1 MKRKS
6 PARNLNGSP
15 GRDRRAAPVRD
26 GGAVHRSKFA
36 TPPRKTTAL
45 DEALVRSRD
54 RPEAQLDQGDQ
65 IEPLSVSPSRVI
77 KILFNQVSKE
87 SPFAAPR
94 QNLDGKAKNS
104 AQGSEESI
112 GRYQELV
119 VDNPFDDAH
128 DSAKGARLEK
138 VLKMQQHSGSGGWG
152 QVLDATPAGRS
163 TMEPPKR
170 STKRLY
176 GGVERYSDAHAPY
189 SKLQEEQ
196 AEEREQVRRGS
207 PFKGMT
213 EFQTVIMARST
224 SPEKASPFSPLKGV
238 ARF

>member
-1 MKRKS
+1 M
-6 PARNLNGSP
+6 L
-15 GRDRRAAPVRD
+15 D
-26 GGAVHRSKFA
+26 G
-36 TPPRKTTAL
+36 
-45 DEALVRSRD
+45 ALVRSRD
-54 RPEAQLDQGDQ
+54 HAEAQLGQGDQ
-65 IEPLSVSPSRVI
+65 AEGLSLSPSRVV

-87 SPFAAPR
+87 SPFAAAP
-94 QNLDGKAKNS
+94 QDFDGKGRNS

-112 GRYQELV
+112 GRYQELI
-119 VDNPFDDAH
+119 VDNPL
-128 DSAKGARLEK
+128 DSAKGALLK
-138 VLKMQQHSGSGGWG
+138 NILKMQQHSGSGSWG
-152 QVLDATPAGRS
+152 NVVAATPAGRS
-163 TMEPPKR
+163 TMDPPKR

-176 GGVERYSDAHAPY
+176 GGVQRYSDAHAPY
-189 SKLQEEQ
+189 SRLQEEQ